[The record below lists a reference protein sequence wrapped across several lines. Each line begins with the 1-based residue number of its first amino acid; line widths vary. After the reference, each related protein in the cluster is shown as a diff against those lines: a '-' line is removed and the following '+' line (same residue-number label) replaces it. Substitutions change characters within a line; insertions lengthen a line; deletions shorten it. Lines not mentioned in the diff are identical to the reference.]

1 MIKIKRNLVKI
12 LIVVLCI
19 TPFNFRNV
27 QAEEGRRVDYSVT
40 SNTSPMLY
48 IDNPTYNSTIS
59 NKSSFVVRG
68 WALNKSGIKEVK
80 IYLNNIYIGNATVG
94 MSRTDVRNAYPE
106 YIDSD
111 KSGYEYNINTT
122 SMSAGTQNIKVQA
135 IGNDGTIQ
143 ESTSIVNLD
152 KPAAYTWIDE
162 PTLNAKIKG
171 NIKVRGWAVNASG
184 IKEVKVYANNI
195 YIANATIGMSRPDV
209 RNAYPEY
216 INSDK
221 SGYEYDINTTSIPAG
236 TQNIKVQAI
245 GNDGTIQESTSIVNL
260 EKLAAYTWLDEP
272 IINSP
277 INGNIKV
284 RGWAVNASGVK
295 EVKIYVNKTYIGS
308 ANIGISRSD
317 VGKVYPEY
325 INSSNSGY
333 EYTVDVSNIAPG
345 IKELSIQ
352 SIGNDGSSQTY
363 TSNVNIIKPTPKT
376 YIDEPTIN
384 SSVNNDLKIRGWAVN
399 ASTIKEIKLYL
410 DNNYVGSTGVG
421 LPRLDV
427 GKAYPEYRNAGISGY
442 EYTIDTSSLNQGI
455 KTIKVQAI
463 GYDGTLDETTVKINI
478 VHSTTT
484 YIPYPKSFNSYV
496 DIQMEKKPL
505 IQDRTAWR
513 EATKD
518 EISYYMNPLN
528 FVNDSYGKY
537 MFLKLTYSEGIQAYQ
552 LNNVLKG
559 KGVLDGKGQAFIEAG
574 RRANVN
580 PIYLVAHALLE
591 TGNGT
596 SALAGGEITVDK
608 IHEEF
613 GNVKSQSKTVEPR
626 VIFNMYGVGALDKDA
641 NLWGSEKA
649 YSEGW
654 FTVEDAIIGGAKWI
668 GDGYINSTTYNQ
680 NTLYKMRWDFST
692 SSMWHQYATD
702 IEWAYK
708 QTVRIKS
715 IIDSMDNPVI
725 HFEIPIFN

>member
-1 MIKIKRNLVKI
+1 
-12 LIVVLCI
+12 
-19 TPFNFRNV
+19 
-27 QAEEGRRVDYSVT
+27 
-40 SNTSPMLY
+40 
-48 IDNPTYNSTIS
+48 
-59 NKSSFVVRG
+59 
-68 WALNKSGIKEVK
+68 
-80 IYLNNIYIGNATVG
+80 
-94 MSRTDVRNAYPE
+94 
-106 YIDSD
+106 
-111 KSGYEYNINTT
+111 
-122 SMSAGTQNIKVQA
+122 
-135 IGNDGTIQ
+135 
-143 ESTSIVNLD
+143 
-152 KPAAYTWIDE
+152 
-162 PTLNAKIKG
+162 
-171 NIKVRGWAVNASG
+171 
-184 IKEVKVYANNI
+184 
-195 YIANATIGMSRPDV
+195 GMSRPDV

-260 EKLAAYTWLDEP
+260 EKRAAYTWLDEP